1 MCALKQVNS
10 YSPQFGASDSGQKL
24 ARVEHPKVHPTPTP
38 LLDRLIHRSPDQQR
52 TLIQRSSAQAS
63 SSQSLLLQMQHQY
76 GNSYVQ
82 RMMGL
87 SRKAEG
93 EAAVTPDVESAIAQ
107 KRGSGQPLDR
117 AVQRQMESAFGSDF
131 SGVRVHTD
139 TTADQLN
146 HQLAARAFTTGHDIF
161 FKQGEY
167 APGSSQGKELLAH
180 ELTHVVQQSGGIALK
195 LAIGE
200 PNDVYEQEADQ
211 VAQLV
216 MQSEQVGAATEGAAE
231 PSQRQMPEELVQTKA
246 EPRQIQR
253 DLVAYN
259 KAQTEI
265 MPSFGESAT
274 STFVTTSAEAPGIR
288 AALAA
293 LIADDKVKEVVSKSG
308 DKSWFAANQHKNAQ
322 LADIQK
328 ALADA
333 GYAQAGKMARS
344 LYDIHGEYV
353 YSNQEITTVGLFLDQ
368 TTKLGPRVT
377 TEHDRSMTEYEIR
390 QARRVF
396 KSAIDYSK
404 VTIADGSLSARAI
417 SVGGYARTIGNTIN
431 FPTGDSRN
439 MAFMVHE
446 LTHVW
451 QYQTTGASYA
461 VKALWA
467 QIAEGYSYTPAGKT
481 PDEALNEARQ
491 AGKTL
496 SSFNKEQQG
505 DILSDYFRRLQ
516 SNQPTAAYQPFV
528 DDVK

>member
-1 MCALKQVNS
+1 M
-10 YSPQFGASDSGQKL
+10 
-24 ARVEHPKVHPTPTP
+24 
-38 LLDRLIHRSPDQQR
+38 QR
-52 TLIQRSSAQAS
+52 
-63 SSQSLLLQMQHQY
+63 QY

-93 EAAVTPDVESAIAQ
+93 ETVVTPDVESAIAQ
-107 KRGSGQPLDR
+107 KRGSGQPLER
-117 AVQRQMESAFGSDF
+117 TVQRQMESAFGTDF

-139 TTADQLN
+139 TTTDRLN
-146 HQLAARAFTTGHDIF
+146 HQLSARAFTTGQDIF

-167 APGSSQGKELLAH
+167 APGSAPGRELLAH

-195 LAIGE
+195 MAIGE
-200 PNDVYEQEADQ
+200 PNDAYEQEADQ

-216 MQSEQVGAATEGAAE
+216 MQAEQSGASTERTSE
-231 PSQRQMPEELVQTKA
+231 PIQRQLPEELVQTKTGSLK
-246 EPRQIQR
+246 IQR

-259 KAQTEI
+259 KAQTDAV
-265 MPSFGESAT
+265 PSFGESAT

-288 AALAA
+288 AALSA
-293 LIADDKVKEVVSKSG
+293 LITDDKVKEVTSKSG
-308 DKSWFAANQHKNAQ
+308 DKSWFAANHHKNAQ
-322 LADIQK
+322 LTDIQK
-328 ALADA
+328 AFADA
-333 GYAQAGKMARS
+333 GYAQAEKMARS

-353 YSNQEITTVGLFLDQ
+353 YSNQEITTVGLFLDH
-368 TTKLGPRVT
+368 TTKLGPRIT
-377 TEHDRSMTEYEIR
+377 TEHNRSMTEHEIR

-396 KSAIDYSK
+396 KSAIDYTK
-404 VTIADGSLSARAI
+404 VTIADGSPSAKAA

-431 FPTGDSRN
+431 FPTGSSRN
-439 MAFMVHE
+439 MALMIHE

-461 VKALWA
+461 VKAIWA
-467 QIAEGYSYTPAGKT
+467 QITEGYSYTPAGKT

-496 SSFNKEQQG
+496 YDFNKEQQG

-516 SNQPTAAYQPFV
+516 SGQAMSAYQPFV